1 MDRQTPKELVEI
13 GLPETLW
20 WPEKDYGAY
29 GKLEDGKGD
38 GPAFELWQHHQKW
51 LELTPRRTV
60 CIQAGGCCGMYPI
73 FYSLHFDKVLTCEA
87 TKENFK
93 YLNTNASNH
102 KNIITENLALTN
114 HNQPLRMKSTD
125 TRNVGTHTVDP
136 DGNEVV
142 QSTTIDMLV
151 EKYNLQDVALIHLD
165 IEGSEGPAIEGAI
178 KTIERFY
185 PTIIA
190 EDTSSALR
198 RHLPQRGYEMQP
210 HHDKVWV
217 KKV

>member
-38 GPAFELWQHHQKW
+38 GPAFELWQHYEKW

-87 TKENFK
+87 SKENFK
-93 YLNTNASNH
+93 YLNTNASKH
-102 KNIITENLALTN
+102 KNIITENLALAN
-114 HNQPLRMKSTD
+114 HDQPLRMRSTD
-125 TRNVGTHTVDP
+125 TRNVGTHTMDP
-136 DGNEVV
+136 VFY
-142 QSTTIDMLV
+142 T
-151 EKYNLQDVALIHLD
+151 HLRAH
-165 IEGSEGPAIEGAI
+165 E
-178 KTIERFY
+178 T
-185 PTIIA
+185 
-190 EDTSSALR
+190 
-198 RHLPQRGYEMQP
+198 
-210 HHDKVWV
+210 
-217 KKV
+217 